1 MHVKHPELVLA
12 GAVLVSLPMAKGLLS
27 GDISPTAGA
36 IRFLIALIVCW
47 ILGSILSWVVS
58 TYSEQSR
65 RRTIIKAIEDAQQ
78 AERDAL
84 VAESETDQA
93 A

>member
-12 GAVLVSLPMAKGLLS
+12 GAVLVSLPMAKGLLA
-27 GDISPTAGA
+27 GDISPTTGA
-36 IRFLIALIVCW
+36 IRFLIALVVCW
-47 ILGSILSWVVS
+47 ILGSVLSWVVS
-58 TYSEQSR
+58 TYSEQNR
-65 RRTIIKAIEDAQQ
+65 RQTIIKAIEDAQR

-84 VAESETDQA
+84 AAESESDQA